1 LRKTHPRTVQ
11 DVSQVFRHPHGTG
24 GAQKKVIPSIDKET
38 YMQERDGLVT
48 MKGNPIT
55 LIGSELQVGD
65 KAPDFVAIDN
75 DLNPVSFDSFRG
87 KVCILSSVPSLD
99 TPVCDMETR
108 RFNDEAGRLGDDV
121 EILTIS
127 MDLPF
132 AQKRWCGA
140 AGVDRVQ
147 TLSDHRD
154 AAFGQAYGVLIKGL
168 RLLARAVFVV
178 DKEGTIRY
186 MELVKEIASEPDYDA
201 VMTALK
207 ELV

>member
-1 LRKTHPRTVQ
+1 
-11 DVSQVFRHPHGTG
+11 
-24 GAQKKVIPSIDKET
+24 
-38 YMQERDGLVT
+38 MQERPGLVT

-55 LIGSELQVGD
+55 LMGTEAKVGD
-65 KAPDFVAIDN
+65 KAPVFEAIDTE
-75 DLNPVSFDSFRG
+75 LNPVNFESFRG
-87 KVCILSSVPSLD
+87 KVCILCSVPSLD

-108 RFNDEAGRLGDDV
+108 RFNNEAARLGEDV

-154 AAFGQAYGVLIKGL
+154 ASFGQAYGVLIKGL

-186 MELVKEIASEPDYDA
+186 MELVKEIASEPDYDSALEA
-201 VMTALK
+201 VK
-207 ELV
+207 ELL

>member
-1 LRKTHPRTVQ
+1 
-11 DVSQVFRHPHGTG
+11 
-24 GAQKKVIPSIDKET
+24 
-38 YMQERDGLVT
+38 MQERDGLVT

-55 LIGSELQVGD
+55 LMGAELQVGD
-65 KAPDFVAIDN
+65 RAPDFVATDN
-75 DLNPVSFDSFRG
+75 DLHSVSFDSFRG
-87 KVCILSSVPSLD
+87 KICILSSVPSLD

-108 RFNDEAGRLGDDV
+108 RFNDEAGRLGDNV
-121 EILTIS
+121 EIITIS

-140 AGVDRVQ
+140 AGVDKVQ

-186 MELVKEIASEPDYDA
+186 TELVNEIASEPDYDSVLKA
-201 VMTALK
+201 VK

>member
-1 LRKTHPRTVQ
+1 
-11 DVSQVFRHPHGTG
+11 
-24 GAQKKVIPSIDKET
+24 
-38 YMQERDGLVT
+38 
-48 MKGNPIT
+48 
-55 LIGSELQVGD
+55 
-65 KAPDFVAIDN
+65 
-75 DLNPVSFDSFRG
+75 
-87 KVCILSSVPSLD
+87 
-99 TPVCDMETR
+99 
-108 RFNDEAGRLGDDV
+108 
-121 EILTIS
+121 
-127 MDLPF
+127 
-132 AQKRWCGA
+132 
-140 AGVDRVQ
+140 VQ

>member
-1 LRKTHPRTVQ
+1 
-11 DVSQVFRHPHGTG
+11 
-24 GAQKKVIPSIDKET
+24 
-38 YMQERDGLVT
+38 MQERDGIVT

-55 LIGSELQVGD
+55 LMGTELQVGD

-87 KVCILSSVPSLD
+87 KVCIVSSVPSLD

-121 EILTIS
+121 GILTIS

-168 RLLARAVFVV
+168 RLLARRGRF
-178 DKEGTIRY
+178 
-186 MELVKEIASEPDYDA
+186 LW
-201 VMTALK
+201 
-207 ELV
+207 